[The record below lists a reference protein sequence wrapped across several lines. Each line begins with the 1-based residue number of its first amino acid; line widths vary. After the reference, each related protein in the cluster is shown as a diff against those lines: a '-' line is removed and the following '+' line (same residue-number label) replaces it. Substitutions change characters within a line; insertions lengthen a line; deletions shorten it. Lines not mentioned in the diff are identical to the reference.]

1 MTAEQRSS
9 FAQPKMGK
17 LQGAIDTQRGSATV
31 EVATMARLD
40 VVILERNIKC
50 VTMGCCVVVIIYDM
64 LSNYPYFITM
74 TNAREATLNCLLYF
88 CEGIL

>member
-50 VTMGCCVVVIIYDM
+50 VTLGVV
-64 LSNYPYFITM
+64 
-74 TNAREATLNCLLYF
+74 
-88 CEGIL
+88 

>member
-40 VVILERNIKC
+40 VVILERNNIKC
-50 VTMGCCVVVIIYDM
+50 VTMDVVW
-64 LSNYPYFITM
+64 L
-74 TNAREATLNCLLYF
+74 
-88 CEGIL
+88 